1 MLKGHSWLSQNSGCN
16 HSAGEEGRG
25 DVEVRGGV
33 EMGEVTKAWLGGSGE
48 TLQSSPPG
56 IRASPPP
63 SWSLFL
69 LVGVGLPWRLH

>member
-25 DVEVRGGV
+25 GV

-48 TLQSSPPG
+48 TLQSSLPG

-63 SWSLFL
+63 LWSLFL
-69 LVGVGLPWRLH
+69 LVGLGLPWRLR